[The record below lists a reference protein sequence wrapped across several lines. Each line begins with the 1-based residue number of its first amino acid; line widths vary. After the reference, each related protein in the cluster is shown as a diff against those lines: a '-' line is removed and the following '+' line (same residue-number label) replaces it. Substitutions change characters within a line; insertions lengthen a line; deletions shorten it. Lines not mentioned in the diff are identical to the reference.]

1 MQQICTVLTV
11 LIHCLHGPKF
21 DDVKVEMLMCGCN
34 KCLLELCM
42 RHLLCVTVYFREN
55 IGECLVFK
63 WIDVVREFLEMKSF
77 NTDDQSAISPTANV
91 SGNMQIFLSR
101 LN

>member
-1 MQQICTVLTV
+1 M
-11 LIHCLHGPKF
+11 
-21 DDVKVEMLMCGCN
+21 
-34 KCLLELCM
+34 
-42 RHLLCVTVYFREN
+42 LCVTVYFREN

-91 SGNMQIFLSR
+91 SGNIRIFLFH